1 MTKFSHSDQM
11 GEFYMFSSKK
21 DTQDKNL
28 ECLETLIY
36 R

>member
-1 MTKFSHSDQM
+1 MVEILVETFD
-11 GEFYMFSSKK
+11 FWTKK

-36 R
+36 RG